1 MNINNIK
8 IMKKLKGKKE
18 EEIKDKKTKDK
29 KTIIIEDAD
38 KITIS
43 NNDNTFST
51 KRIFLPGI
59 K

>member
-1 MNINNIK
+1 
-8 IMKKLKGKKE
+8 MKKLKGKKE